1 MSTTDSTCQLNLM
14 PVADT
19 VITNIHNPPKHTKA
33 SNHNKQP
40 EGNIPMSNHIFPKL
54 RHILLI
60 MAMVLITA
68 LLGGCMSSRNLV
80 PLQPADWRTWPLE
93 RKIAQ
98 MLLLGFPGETITE
111 ESPISEA
118 IRYYGIGGVVLFDN
132 NIDLGVTERNITG
145 PAQLSQ
151 LTKALKAASAT
162 PLFIAVDQEGGIVT
176 RLKDRYGFP
185 STLSA
190 AYLGSKNDSQL
201 TRISSEALAATLKE
215 YSFNLNLAPVVDVN
229 VNPENPIIAMKE
241 RSFSA
246 KPEQVV
252 THAAEFI
259 NAHHKHQIVTCLKHF
274 PGHGS
279 SRDDSHLGLVD
290 VTRTW
295 SEAELQPYRQL
306 IKDGLADMVMTAHT
320 FNIKLDPVY
329 PATLSKNT
337 IDGILRK
344 QLGYNGV
351 VVSDDLY
358 MGAIIHHYSYETAIE
373 KAINAGVDMLVVAN
387 DKHYNADIAPRSI
400 ELIKAMVESGKISR
414 ERIDEACG
422 RIMALKARHL
432 IR

>member
-1 MSTTDSTCQLNLM
+1 
-14 PVADT
+14 
-19 VITNIHNPPKHTKA
+19 
-33 SNHNKQP
+33 
-40 EGNIPMSNHIFPKL
+40 MSNHIFPKL
-54 RHILLI
+54 RHMLLI
-60 MAMVLITA
+60 VAVILITA
-68 LLGGCMSSRNLV
+68 LLSGCMTSRNLV

-132 NIDLGVTERNITG
+132 NVDLGVTERNITG
-145 PAQLSQ
+145 PAQLRQ
-151 LTKALKAASAT
+151 LTAALKAASAT

-190 AYLGSKNDSQL
+190 AYLGGKNDQQL
-201 TRISSEALAATLKE
+201 TRTSSEALAATLKE

-229 VNPENPIIAMKE
+229 VNSENPIIAMKE

-246 KPEQVV
+246 KPELVAA
-252 THAAEFI
+252 HASEFI
-259 NAHHKHQIVTCLKHF
+259 KGHHKHQIVTCLKHF

-295 SEAELQPYRQL
+295 SEAELQPYRSL

-329 PATLSKNT
+329 PATLSKST